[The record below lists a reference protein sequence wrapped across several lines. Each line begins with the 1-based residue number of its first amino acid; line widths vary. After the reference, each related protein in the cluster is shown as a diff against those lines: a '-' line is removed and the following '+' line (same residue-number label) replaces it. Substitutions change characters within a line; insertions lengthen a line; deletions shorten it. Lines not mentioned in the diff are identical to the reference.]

1 MKKTIARV
9 LFLNL
14 IVIFAISC
22 STHTHIIGEGSMN
35 GNEVSQRQWYIA
47 FGLAPLNE
55 VDTNAMAGDAENYE
69 IITQTTF
76 VDGLINGLTAN
87 FTVTCRTVTV
97 VK

>member
-14 IVIFAISC
+14 VVIFAISC
-22 STHTHIIGEGSMN
+22 STHTHTIGEGSMT
-35 GNEVSQRQWYIA
+35 GKEVSQRQWYIA
-47 FGLAPLNE
+47 YGLAPLNK
-55 VDTNAMAGDAENYE
+55 VDTNEMAGDAENYE
-69 IITQTTF
+69 IITQTSF
-76 VDGLINGLTAN
+76 VDGLINIFTGN